1 MLINEIFYSLQGEGR
16 YTGTPAV
23 FVRFSGCN
31 MQCAFCDTQHERH
44 SVMTEEDI
52 VSEVCTY
59 PAHHV
64 VLTGGEP
71 LLQLTSTLVDLLH
84 RHGMTVQIETNGTL
98 PLPEGGMVDWVTCS
112 PKCTRVKL
120 QHIDELKV
128 VFLHEHDDPS
138 VYAHLP
144 ASVFSLQ
151 PCDTGDAEKNNVIL
165 RAAIAYC
172 LQHPQWH
179 LSLQTHKLINIQ

>member
-1 MLINEIFYSLQGEGR
+1 
-16 YTGTPAV
+16 
-23 FVRFSGCN
+23 
-31 MQCAFCDTQHERH
+31 
-44 SVMTEEDI
+44 
-52 VSEVCTY
+52 
-59 PAHHV
+59 
-64 VLTGGEP
+64 
-71 LLQLTSTLVDLLH
+71 
-84 RHGMTVQIETNGTL
+84 
-98 PLPEGGMVDWVTCS
+98 MVDWVTCS

-128 VFLHEHDDPS
+128 VFLHDHDDPS